1 MIRCMLRL
9 HLTTDER
16 AAVQALRRDPTLRP
30 AERDRV
36 EMVCLADADWGAPA
50 IAAHLGYNPVTVR
63 RLLRRFP
70 QSGVAGLRWRLPGPP
85 PDTARRAQVEAALD
99 ALLNR
104 DRTWTA
110 AQLAAVLGDEFG
122 IALSARQTR
131 KYLGRIAAWRRT
143 VRTLRHK
150 QDPVMVDRA
159 KTVLA
164 SLKKRPAPAA
174 SDSSTSTSTASARA
188 NR

>member
-9 HLTTDER
+9 RLTADER
-16 AAVQALRRDPTLRP
+16 AAVQVLRRDPTLSP

-36 EMVCLADADWGAPA
+36 EMVCLADAGWGAPR

-63 RLLRRFP
+63 RLLRRVP
-70 QSGVAGLRWRLPGPP
+70 QTGVAGLRRRPPGPP

-99 ALLNR
+99 TLLDR

-110 AQLAAVLGDEFG
+110 AQLATALHEEFD
-122 IALSARQTR
+122 ITLSARQTR

-150 QDPVMVDRA
+150 QDPHKVERA
-159 KTVLA
+159 KAVLI

-174 SDSSTSTSTASARA
+174 SGSSISMSAVSPPASR
-188 NR
+188 

>member
-1 MIRCMLRL
+1 MLRL
-9 HLTTDER
+9 QLTTDER
-16 AAVQALRRDPTLRP
+16 AAVQALRRDPSLSP

-36 EMVCLADADWGAPA
+36 EMVCLADTGWAAPA
-50 IAAHLGYNPVTVR
+50 IAAHLQYNPVTVR

-70 QSGVAGLRWRLPGPP
+70 QTGVVGLRRRPPGPP

-99 ALLNR
+99 ALLDR

-110 AQLAAVLGDEFG
+110 AQLAAALDAEFG
-122 IALSARQTR
+122 IALSPRQTR

-143 VRTLRHK
+143 VRTLQHK
-150 QDPVMVDRA
+150 QDSVKAERA
-159 KTVLA
+159 KAVLG
-164 SLKKRPAPAA
+164 SLKKRRTAAA
-174 SDSSTSTSTASARA
+174 SDSSTSTSAASAPA

>member
-1 MIRCMLRL
+1 MLRL
-9 HLTTDER
+9 RLTADER
-16 AAVQALRRDPTLRP
+16 AAVQALRRDPTLSP

-36 EMVCLADADWGAPA
+36 EMVCLADAGWGAPA
-50 IAAHLGYNPVTVR
+50 IAAHLQYNPVTVR

-70 QSGVAGLRWRLPGPP
+70 QSGVVGLRRRPPGPP
-85 PDTARRAQVEAALD
+85 PDAARRAQVEAALD
-99 ALLNR
+99 ALLDR

-110 AQLAAVLGDEFG
+110 AQLAAALHEEFD
-122 IALSARQTR
+122 ITLSPRQTR

-150 QDPVMVDRA
+150 QDLVKVDRA
-159 KTVLA
+159 KAVLT
-164 SLKKRPAPAA
+164 SLKKRPATAA
-174 SDSSTSTSTASARA
+174 SDSSTSTSAALARA